1 MQLGKLIALYDD
13 NHITIDGDTA
23 VSFTEDVV
31 KRFEAYGWHVQIV
44 SDGDHDMQS
53 IQQAIEKAKT
63 VTDKPSLIKVHTT
76 IGFGSLNEGQE
87 KVHGA
92 ALERKCNTLFHATL
106 YIDHQSIIADD
117 IRQLKQKFGF
127 NPDEKYVVPPEVS
140 GYQAGYINVYIHVC
154 FLL

>member
-1 MQLGKLIALYDD
+1 MVLSLGWLLSYVLIAWVDPPQQNWISHLQLGKLIALYDD

-44 SDGDHDMQS
+44 SDGDHNMQS

-76 IGFGSLNEGQE
+76 IGFGSLNQGEE

-92 ALERKCNTLFHATL
+92 PLERKYPNRFIC
-106 YIDHQSIIADD
+106 IA
-117 IRQLKQKFGF
+117 L
-127 NPDEKYVVPPEVS
+127 
-140 GYQAGYINVYIHVC
+140 
-154 FLL
+154 